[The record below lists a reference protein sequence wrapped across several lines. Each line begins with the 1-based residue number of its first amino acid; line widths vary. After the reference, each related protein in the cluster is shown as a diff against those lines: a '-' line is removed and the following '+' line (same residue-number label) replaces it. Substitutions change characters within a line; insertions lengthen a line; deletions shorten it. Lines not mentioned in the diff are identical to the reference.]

1 MANNKKN
8 IIELLKNFESTLEEI
23 DKTGVNDEKSL
34 KKKLK
39 DFCMKFNNDVT
50 DTNELEGLI
59 KNINLILGR
68 IVNKYSKISEDT
80 KSSAEDAKTQAES
93 TELPPAEDA
102 KSSVASAEL
111 PPAEDAKTQAAS
123 AEAPGSSIENPA
135 DAVVLQTKGGKK
147 RKTKNKK
154 TKKHKKRRTKKL
166 KKKKS
171 KKYRKVNTKKH

>member
-1 MANNKKN
+1 MADKKKT
-8 IIELLKNFESTLEEI
+8 IIELLKNLESTLKEI
-23 DKTGVNDEKSL
+23 YDADVNDEESL
-34 KKKLK
+34 KKILK

-68 IVNKYSKISEDT
+68 IVDKYSKIS
-80 KSSAEDAKTQAES
+80 
-93 TELPPAEDA
+93 
-102 KSSVASAEL
+102 
-111 PPAEDAKTQAAS
+111 EDAKTQAAS
-123 AEAPGSSIENPA
+123 AEDPKTQAEDAKTQAVPPPEAGSSIAKPA
-135 DAVVLQTKGGKK
+135 DAVSVMGGKK

>member
-1 MANNKKN
+1 MADNKKN
-8 IIELLKNFESTLEEI
+8 IIELLKKFESTLQDINKNEP
-23 DKTGVNDEKSL
+23 NDEASL
-34 KKKLK
+34 KKILK
-39 DFCMKFNNDVT
+39 DFCMKFDNDVT

-68 IVNKYSKISEDT
+68 IVEKYSKIQEDV
-80 KSSAEDAKTQAES
+80 KG
-93 TELPPAEDA
+93 PA
-102 KSSVASAEL
+102 AS
-111 PPAEDAKTQAAS
+111 AEDAKTQAAS
-123 AEAPGSSIENPA
+123 TQVPPAEVAGSTEDKPL
-135 DAVVLQTKGGKK
+135 DPTDVLKKKGGKK